1 MKIRNNENGFTLV
14 ELLIAIVIAVLVG
27 VSIFSFM
34 VVGTRSFTAT
44 SSDINIQHESQLVF
58 NQMQDLIVDTTIG
71 MDYMYSDGSVT
82 DSIVQSDSEI
92 PATATQKKLIM
103 YNYDPD
109 DATKH
114 VYEMIWDADKE
125 EVYYNE
131 YSPSV
136 TEETLPDGTVGD
148 HVSKGAAIH
157 TMQLMGENVAD
168 FSVDLS
174 QMISKRIVRVDLEF
188 EKGMRHY
195 RSSHNI
201 TLRNQIDRGGKI
213 PEYVE
218 LTNPTDPEKVTGVA
232 ILYAEPGDVIDMKAA
247 GGYKVEAVGGGE
259 YPDQDIRF
267 FMSNKESYDSETS
280 VSTEGMLSVSSG
292 QKNDFY
298 VVVASRSGKGAPLT
312 VMVKM
317 IIVDAVEVKL
327 IGEKAQEPEQLSEE
341 ISKPLNSVT
350 VNAGESLELEA
361 VVTGREFDK
370 RPTVDMHAVTW
381 SCDEQYADKVT
392 FSQESKT
399 STGGTCKVT
408 LDTSLKL
415 AEGERLTI
423 YATSKRS
430 VDKGYRD
437 IVYGVFYIYQPAG
450 DFTIS
455 TMGGLIRGTRDHTN
469 LYAELDEEKLRELG
483 IKDTSKYVLYV
494 DVKINELVYEVDI
507 NNHPSRKYKRI
518 NNVTN
523 TGSIIKAEGVYMT
536 IEAPHI
542 EGNLGNPNAEYEYV
556 VTYYI
561 AKMKEG
567 DGSNWGTVQLVG
579 EDGVTDKGYSIYDYL
594 YRSNTVTMTCERAFL
609 HYHYFKNSLD
619 KDGNEDKTQWD
630 GPLTT
635 AVSPRLY
642 NKTVDIRFYGSDS
655 IADSPEHA
663 RITNIMNN
671 AQFRLFDNSNGWT
684 AYDEGNRIID
694 EKLTK
699 FLKVEGRNAVLAITG
714 NENAKANNY
723 NDNNEVKWS
732 DDFPSHVRIVPFTHN
747 QLHTNEWAWVGWFD
761 NYVDV
766 YLWNI
771 EVPKLST
778 GMEYSKLYFPV
789 KADGDVFDAYTT
801 GENVWKT
808 WTKPWKGRDNDYLSY
823 CMYEKKNGD
832 GSSKYCLSLRFN
844 GDTDKEFKYECNEND
859 RMWTRIN

>member
-1 MKIRNNENGFTLV
+1 MKIQHNEKGFTLV
-14 ELLIAIVIAVLVG
+14 ELLIAVVIAALVG

-34 VVGTRSFTAT
+34 VVGTRSFTTT

-58 NQMQDLIVDTTIG
+58 NQMQDLIVDTAIG
-71 MDYMYSDGSVT
+71 IDYMYSDGSVT
-82 DSIVQSDSEI
+82 DSIVQSDAEI
-92 PATATQKKLIM
+92 PASATEKKLVM

-109 DATKH
+109 DPSKH
-114 VYEMIWDADKE
+114 VYEMVWNIAEE

-131 YSPSV
+131 YLPSV
-136 TEETLPDGTVGD
+136 SEQTLADGTVAD
-148 HVSKGAAIH
+148 HVSKGSAIH
-157 TMQLMGENVAD
+157 TMQLMGENVTD

-174 QMISKRIVRVDLEF
+174 QMVSKRIVRVDLEF
-188 EKGMRHY
+188 EKGTRHY

-201 TLRNQIDRGGKI
+201 TLRNQIDRGGKV

-218 LTNPTDPEKVTGVA
+218 VTNPTAPEKVTGVA

-267 FMSNKESYDSETS
+267 FMSNKETYDSETS
-280 VSTEGMLSVSSG
+280 VSTEGILSVSSG

-327 IGEKAQEPEQLSEE
+327 IGEKAQESETLTGE

-350 VNAGESLELEA
+350 VNAGESLDLEA

-370 RPTVDMHAVTW
+370 RPTIDMHAVTW

-392 FSQESKT
+392 FSDEKKT
-399 STGGTCKVT
+399 ATGGSCKVT
-408 LDTSLKL
+408 LDTSFKL

-437 IVYGVFYIYQPAG
+437 IVYGVFYIYQPSG
-450 DFTIS
+450 DFSIS
-455 TMGGLIRGTRDHTN
+455 TLGGLIRGTRDHSL
-469 LYAELDEEKLRELG
+469 LYAELDNEALSKLG
-483 IKDTSKYVLYV
+483 ITNVFDYVLYV
-494 DVKINELVYEVDI
+494 DVKINELVYEVDV
-507 NNHPSRKYKRI
+507 NNHPSRKYERI
-518 NNVTN
+518 YNVTN
-523 TGSIIKAEGVYMT
+523 TGSKIKAEGVYMT

-542 EGNLGNPNAEYEYV
+542 EGNLGNPNSEYEYV

-561 AKMKEG
+561 ARKRS
-567 DGSNWGTVQLVG
+567 DDYGSNWYSIQLVG
-579 EDGVTDKGYSIYDYL
+579 EDGVTDRGYSIYDYL

-609 HYHYFKNSLD
+609 HYYFYNYALD
-619 KDGNEDKTQWD
+619 KDGNVDYTQWD

-635 AVSPRLY
+635 AVAPRLY

-655 IADSPEHA
+655 IADSPEYP
-663 RITNIMNN
+663 RIINIMNN
-671 AQFRLFDNSNGWT
+671 AQFRIFDNSNGWT
-684 AYDEGNRIID
+684 AYDEENQITQNSTKYPG
-694 EKLTK
+694 LTEY
-699 FLKVEGRNAVLAITG
+699 LYARGQNSVLTITTY
-714 NENAKANNY
+714 E
-723 NDNNEVKWS
+723 DKWK
-732 DDFPSHVRIVPFTHN
+732 DDFPSHVRIVPFTKN
-747 QLHTNEWAWVGWFD
+747 KLHTDDTDSVWVDWFD

-778 GMEYSKLYFPV
+778 GMPYSKLYFPV
-789 KADGDVFDAYTT
+789 KADGDVFEAYTT

-808 WTKPWKGRDNDYLSY
+808 WTNPWSGKSDYLSY

-844 GDTDKEFKYECNEND
+844 GDTSKEFRYECNEND